1 MRKLRAKVV
10 PHPADEP
17 AQNERSPQDND
28 AAHGRAMRLGWAKLL
43 KRVFSYDITCKQVSL
58 R

>member
-1 MRKLRAKVV
+1 MRAKVV
-10 PHPADEP
+10 PQAPDEP
-17 AQNERSPQDND
+17 AQKVPSPEDD
-28 AAHGRAMRLGWAKLL
+28 EATHGRPMRLGWAKLF